1 MKVKRFLVGWFV
13 GVACGVAL
21 AAWLLTESPP
31 LADVAKYP
39 LTRSPGAVAP
49 YTMAGGRKV
58 VRIECISEAE
68 KDCLPPSVT
77 IPAPGTAG
85 LLLAGLALILG
96 GRP

>member
-1 MKVKRFLVGWFV
+1 MKLKRFLVGWFV
-13 GVACGVAL
+13 GAACGFAL
-21 AAWLLTESPP
+21 AAWLLAESPP

-49 YTMAGGRKV
+49 YTMEGTKKLFK
-58 VRIECISEAE
+58 IECISEAE